1 MNHSMHQRVAIG
13 TRSRTPKIITVA
25 SHSSRQQQRCV
36 SHIPQKHV
44 GVFTGVGGCKGDGA
58 RRSTCTRAAGV
69 AIEATLPLSEA
80 LPFVLSHIYP
90 HYLLPLLGG
99 LTLGVLVV
107 GQLIISGK
115 VVGISGAVRGLVE
128 GQRTPWRVLFV
139 GGLIVGG
146 MMLRFSLFP
155 GAFGPDPIYTTAAES
170 AELVASGMWRLGAAG
185 LLVGVGTSLG
195 NGCTSGHGI
204 CGNARLSLR
213 SFISTCTFMLFGAM
227 AAAALNT
234 TRFEG
239 LPLGFIV
246 PPVPEQEMVT
256 LATRVLG
263 AAMAF
268 IVTMASVTHLWADQ
282 GKAKVVALA
291 QDVTDFGVGL
301 FFALGLGISG
311 MTQPSKVAGFLGI
324 LAGTFDA
331 SLMFVMGG
339 ALLLALPGYQYVL
352 RSGRVNHP
360 MTCSAF
366 SLPTSKEINLQLVG
380 GSAIFGL
387 GWGLAGLCPGPG
399 LVGLAS
405 FSASNL
411 TFVGSM
417 LMGMALVKVIQRMQ
431 AASFTNV

>member
-1 MNHSMHQRVAIG
+1 MLGSRAAIG
-13 TRSRTPKIITVA
+13 WIPPPPVGSSCQINRERAFA
-25 SHSSRQQQRCV
+25 SAHAYMKPNTIGSAGV
-36 SHIPQKHV
+36 V
-44 GVFTGVGGCKGDGA
+44 GGERMLGVGGRG
-58 RRSTCTRAAGV
+58 RCTRRAIAGAV
-69 AIEATLPLSEA
+69 GGGTLPLSEA
-80 LPFVLSHIYP
+80 LPFVLSHVYP

-128 GQRTPWRVLFV
+128 GERTPWRVLFV
-139 GGLIVGG
+139 GGLIAGG
-146 MMLRFSLFP
+146 MMLRFFLYP
-155 GAFGPDPIYTTAAES
+155 GAFGPDPIYTTAGES
-170 AELVASGMWRLGAAG
+170 AALVGMWRLGAAG
-185 LLVGVGTSLG
+185 VLVGAGTSLG

-239 LPLGFIV
+239 LPVGFIV
-246 PPVPEQEMVT
+246 PPVPEQGLVD

-263 AAMAF
+263 AATAF
-268 IVTMASVTHLWADQ
+268 IVTMASVTHVWADQ
-282 GKAKVVALA
+282 GKAKVLALA

-301 FFALGLGISG
+301 FFALGLGVSG

-360 MTCSAF
+360 MACSAF

-387 GWGLAGLCPGPG
+387 GWGVAGLCPGPG

-405 FSASNL
+405 FSASNM

-417 LMGMALVKVIQRMQ
+417 LMGMAIIKAIQRIQ